1 MDSYDIQW
9 KRSAAQDLSNIDRK
23 KISRLINAIESL
35 AINPFPAQYRK
46 LQGTNK
52 LYRIRVGDYR
62 IIYQV
67 DTNKNFLTIYY
78 VRHRREAYRKR
89 R

>member
-9 KRSAAQDLSNIDRK
+9 KRSAEQDLSNIDRK
-23 KISRLINAIESL
+23 QISRLIKAIESL
-35 AINPFPAQYRK
+35 AINPFPTQYRK

-62 IIYQV
+62 VIYQV
-67 DTNKNFLTIYY
+67 ATNKNFLTIYY